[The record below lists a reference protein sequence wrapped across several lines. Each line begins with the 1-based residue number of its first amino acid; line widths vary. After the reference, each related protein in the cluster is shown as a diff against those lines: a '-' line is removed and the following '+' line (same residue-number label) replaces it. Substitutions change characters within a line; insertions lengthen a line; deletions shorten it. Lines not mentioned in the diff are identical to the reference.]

1 MLLEHFDP
9 RGIFALPDQSSHVYV
24 IFALEMPQAQRR
36 PVDRP
41 SVHAVETEFMTQS
54 RGANAWLP
62 FEILQSLS
70 EGGHQPGG
78 HFGAGFLAV
87 VPDLV
92 SPIFSCLWA
101 QGYGFTR
108 YRHGPSL

>member
-62 FEILQSLS
+62 FEILQRLS
-70 EGGHQPGG
+70 ERPK
-78 HFGAGFLAV
+78 AGQSR
-87 VPDLV
+87 P
-92 SPIFSCLWA
+92 SPAGMPESGRATF
-101 QGYGFTR
+101 
-108 YRHGPSL
+108 P